1 MRKNLIYVFP
11 ILAVLGAIGYF
22 SSYYH
27 VNILQTVFFKVIFS
41 LLAVTALIMF
51 MVNKKRANTFY
62 QYNTSKLDTHPP
74 NSEKTEKKPIIN
86 VNFDNIAGLDEIK
99 EELYQIKDYI
109 TNPDKY
115 KRMGANMPGG
125 IIFYGP
131 PGTGKTMLA
140 KALANES
147 GVTFIY
153 ASGSEFVEK
162 YVGIGASR
170 IRNLFEKARTQKPC
184 IIFIDEIDS
193 IGARRNSDNN
203 SERDQ
208 TLNQLLIELDGFH
221 TDRDVTFIAA
231 TNRID
236 ILDEAL
242 LRPGRFD
249 KHIHIT
255 IPSVSAREKIL
266 KEHLKNKPVRKNID
280 LTSVALKM
288 HGMSGA
294 HIASVVNEA
303 ALICVKNNSR
313 EISTQELDEAII
325 KVVAG
330 LKNKSMIL
338 SENEKHRIAYHEAA
352 HAIISHEKNYGKI
365 SRISILP
372 HGKALGFVLNT
383 ADEER
388 FLMTKSELM
397 NKITILLGGRC
408 VEELIYND
416 VSTGAENDLHEA
428 NKLAEAMVCSYGMS
442 NFKNKTFE
450 RSVDTSCADL
460 INEEISLILNICYE
474 NCNKLLNE
482 HMPIVYAIADVLFK
496 KEIIYA
502 DEFYELLDSFK
513 KAQ

>member
-1 MRKNLIYVFP
+1 MKKYVIYIFPLLMIMSSAVF
-11 ILAVLGAIGYF
+11 F
-22 SSYYH
+22 
-27 VNILQTVFFKVIFS
+27 TVFFRVNYLPFLII
-41 LLAVTALIMF
+41 LMIPAAVYVYFT
-51 MVNKKRANTFY
+51 VKKRKMTFY
-62 QYNTSKLDTHPP
+62 QYNSNKVDIYL
-74 NSEKTEKKPIIN
+74 NSEKTEKKPQTPS
-86 VNFDNIAGLDEIK
+86 VTFENIAGLDEIK

-109 TNPDKY
+109 TNPEKY
-115 KRMGANMPGG
+115 KRMGAKMPGG

-170 IRNLFEKARTQKPC
+170 IRSLFEKARNQKPC

-221 TDRDVTFIAA
+221 TDKDVTFIAA

-249 KHIHIT
+249 KHIYIS

-266 KEHLKNKPVRKNID
+266 KEHLKNKPVQKGID
-280 LTSVALKM
+280 LTSAALKM

-303 ALICVKNNSR
+303 ALICVKNNCR
-313 EISTQELDEAII
+313 EITMSELDEAII
-325 KVVAG
+325 KVIAG

-338 SENEKHRIAYHEAA
+338 TDDEKQRVAYHEAA
-352 HAIISHEKNYGKI
+352 HAIVSYEKNYGKI
-365 SRISILP
+365 NRISILP
-372 HGKALGFVLNT
+372 HGKALGFVLNA

-388 FLMTKSELM
+388 FLLTKTDLM

-408 VEELIYND
+408 AEELIYND
-416 VSTGAENDLHEA
+416 VSTGAENDLEEA
-428 NKLAEAMVCSYGMS
+428 NRLADAMVCNYGMS
-442 NFKNKTFE
+442 SFKNKTFE
-450 RSVDTSCADL
+450 RKVDFSCAKL
-460 INEEISLILNICYE
+460 INEEISAILNTCYD
-474 NCNKLLNE
+474 NCKKILNQN
-482 HMPIVYAIADVLFK
+482 MPLVYAVADVLVK
-496 KEIIYA
+496 KEIIYSN
-502 DEFYELLDSFK
+502 EFYDIMDACK

>member
-1 MRKNLIYVFP
+1 MRKNLIYLFP
-11 ILAVLGAIGYF
+11 ILAILGALGYF

-27 VNILQTVFFKVIFS
+27 VNLFQTIFFKIIF
-41 LLAVTALIMF
+41 LLSAITIAIMF
-51 MVNKKRANTFY
+51 MLNRKRVKTFY
-62 QYNTSKLDTHPP
+62 QYNTNKLDTNMP

-109 TNPDKY
+109 TSPEKY

-249 KHIHIT
+249 KHIYIS

-266 KEHLKNKPVRKNID
+266 KEHLKNKPVQKGID

-303 ALICVKNNSR
+303 ALICVRNSSAV
-313 EISTQELDEAII
+313 ISSKELDEAII

-338 SENEKHRIAYHEAA
+338 TDKEKHRVAYHEAA

-388 FLMTKSELM
+388 FLMTRSELM

-450 RSVDTSCADL
+450 RSIDTSCADL
-460 INEEISLILNICYE
+460 INEEISLILNNCYE
-474 NCNKLLNE
+474 NCKKILNE
-482 HMPIVYAIADVLFK
+482 YMPIVYAVADVLFK

-502 DEFYELLDSFK
+502 NEFYEVVDSFK
-513 KAQ
+513 QAQ

>member
-1 MRKNLIYVFP
+1 MKKYLRYILPTGIFIASLI
-11 ILAVLGAIGYF
+11 AI
-22 SSYYH
+22 SSYR
-27 VNILQTVFFKVIFS
+27 NINISQVVIFS
-41 LLAVTALIMF
+41 CITAAISIYF
-51 MVNKKRANTFY
+51 IAKKRKTTFF
-62 QYNTSKLDTHPP
+62 QYNTQKLDIYY
-74 NSEKTEKKPIIN
+74 NNEKTDAAQIPS
-86 VNFDNIAGLDEIK
+86 VTFDNIAGLDEIK

-109 TNPDKY
+109 TNPEKY

-170 IRNLFEKARTQKPC
+170 IRNLFEKARGQKPC

-249 KHIHIT
+249 KHIYIS
-255 IPSVSAREKIL
+255 IPSVNAREKIL
-266 KEHLKNKPVRKNID
+266 KEHLKNKPVAKGID
-280 LTSVALKM
+280 LISVALKM

-303 ALICVKNNSR
+303 ALICVKTNCH
-313 EISTQELDEAII
+313 EISTRELDEAII
-325 KVVAG
+325 KVIAG

-338 SENEKHRIAYHEAA
+338 SDNEKHRVAYHEAA
-352 HAIISHEKNYGKI
+352 HAVVTYEKGYGKVN
-365 SRISILP
+365 RISILP
-372 HGKALGFVLNT
+372 HGKALGFVLNA

-388 FLMTKSELM
+388 YLMTKSDLM
-397 NKITILLGGRC
+397 NKICILLGGRC
-408 VEELIYND
+408 AEELIYND
-416 VSTGAENDLHEA
+416 VSTGAENDLEEA
-428 NKLAEAMVCSYGMS
+428 NRLAEAMVCNYGMS

-450 RSVDTSCADL
+450 RKIDFSCADL
-460 INEEISLILNICYE
+460 INEEVGLILNTCYE
-474 NCNKLLNE
+474 NCKKLLTAN
-482 HMPIVYAIADVLFK
+482 MPLVYAVADVLYK

-502 DEFYELLDSFK
+502 NEFYDIMDSCK